1 VYREAS
7 ANVLLDGRQLLGRK
21 QKYFE
26 RCLNVEIFERDLV
39 VFAQADS
46 TAVMPVIR
54 REQYWVV
61 SSTPEA

>member
-1 VYREAS
+1 MYREAS

-46 TAVMPVIR
+46 TAVVIR